1 MKKNLILLIVIL
13 ALGFGAWFSWKRAGR
28 KSTLEKLDLNFSVSD
43 TASIDRIVIEPV
55 NGGVSDLKRTDKGWF
70 INEKFKVAPVLM
82 DVLLST
88 VRNVEMLRPLA
99 RNEAQT
105 ALESMEKR
113 GRKISIY
120 VDGSLYK
127 SYRLGDDAPGNK
139 GTYIQLQ
146 DGDPYV
152 AYLRGFNGFLGPRFD
167 VDEYGWRDRLLIN
180 CSAEQIRSLS
190 FSYKRMPSEGFSV
203 EVVGRKI
210 SMTGV
215 AGFDTAA
222 VASLLSSFQ
231 KIYAE
236 RYLPAF
242 PVNKADS
249 LMAEGAEWVLEL
261 RGVKE
266 SDSKRIDMFPTS
278 DPDRTLAYLPAT
290 KEWLTIQNRVLYP
303 VMLRKSGLINNRR

>member
-1 MKKNLILLIVIL
+1 MKKNLFLLIAIL
-13 ALGFGAWFSWKRAGR
+13 ALGFGAWFSWKKAGR

-43 TASIDRIVIEPV
+43 TAAIDRILIEPV
-55 NGGVSDLKRTDKGWF
+55 QGTVSDLRRTENGWF

-99 RNEAQT
+99 RNEART
-105 ALESMEKR
+105 ALESMDKR
-113 GRKISIY
+113 GRKISVY

-139 GTYIQLQ
+139 GTYIQLE

-152 AYLRGFNGFLGPRFD
+152 AYIRGFNGFLSTRFD
-167 VDEYGWRDRLLIN
+167 VSEYDWRDRLLIS

-190 FSYKRMPSEGFSV
+190 FSYKRMPSESFSV
-203 EVVGRKI
+203 EVIGRKI
-210 SMTGV
+210 SMPGV

-222 VASLLSSFQ
+222 AATLLSSFQ

-236 RYLPAF
+236 RYLPSF
-242 PVNKADS
+242 PAKKSDS
-249 LMAEGAEWVLEL
+249 LMAAGAEWVLEL

-266 SDSKRIDMFPTS
+266 TDSKRIDMFPTS
-278 DPDRTLAYLPAT
+278 DPDRTLAYLPAS

-303 VMLRKSGLINNRR
+303 VMLRKSALLNR